1 MFFKQHQ
8 FIKKKKKKTHILRD
22 ILLQAG
28 VFTICYISVKNH
40 KIILSEAMLIIL
52 VTFVEVWMLEKMSKF
67 HQPTTVKSFLFA
79 SEMNNNNRV
88 KFEKKKFKW

>member
-1 MFFKQHQ
+1 MFFKKHQ
-8 FIKKKKKKTHILRD
+8 FIKKKKQKKTHILRD

-52 VTFVEVWMLEKMSKF
+52 VTFVEVWMLEKN
-67 HQPTTVKSFLFA
+67 
-79 SEMNNNNRV
+79 E
-88 KFEKKKFKW
+88 